1 LLETVENGKYT
12 DSYWYGECCDQLNPF
27 ETSVTKSYVMLTSI
41 IFFLLPFL
49 LSPGLFIRWY
59 DNNVLI
65 RIESAYTSKIREGEI
80 MMETEKLCKEIY
92 ANVFLPGERSSGISP
107 SWLKA
112 FISITYSR
120 VFPIIME
127 RLELNSKIFC
137 HFLTKPSVI
146 NMPEAGG
153 MH

>member
-1 LLETVENGKYT
+1 
-12 DSYWYGECCDQLNPF
+12 
-27 ETSVTKSYVMLTSI
+27 MLTSI

-49 LSPGLFIRWY
+49 LSSGLFIRWY

-80 MMETEKLCKEIY
+80 MRETEEMY
-92 ANVFLPGERSSGISP
+92 ASIFLPGERSNGIST

-120 VFPIIME
+120 VSPSIME
-127 RLELNSKIFC
+127 RLKLNPKVFC
-137 HFLTKPSVI
+137 HFLTKPPVN
-146 NMPEAGG
+146 NMPEAAG
-153 MH
+153 MHQFESWVCKLSAA